1 MKLKLGLAT
10 LFLFSLQS
18 YATENTALISQGE
31 YLARAADC
39 MACHTPDSGKPF
51 AGGVK
56 FALPI
61 GTIYSTNISP
71 DKQQG
76 IGDYSESEF
85 SRAVREGVR
94 KDGQRLYPAM
104 PYNAYAKLS
113 DQDIHALYTYF
124 MQGVKAV
131 DQPNSGN
138 DIPWYLAARWPLRI
152 WNAINAPNPTNSA
165 TSTSDSDPI
174 KRGAW
179 LVEGPGHCGACHTPR
194 GWMMQEKGLTAAS
207 ESYLSGAE
215 IEGWFAPS
223 LRQLPYDAEQT
234 ALILKTGH
242 NATSAITGPMSS
254 VITHSSQYLTDSDAK
269 AIGLYLDSIRIEKN
283 QRPAALQ
290 VSLTDPDKNYLRYCS
305 TCHGK
310 EGQGTP
316 NVIPS
321 LQNNLLVMADNP
333 ASLIQVIAQ
342 GAQTPQTLGQLSW
355 SMPGY
360 HHVLNDE
367 QLADLTNYVRGRF
380 AGKEEKV
387 TASQVKTFLATH

>member
-1 MKLKLGLAT
+1 MKRQLGLAG
-10 LFLFSLQS
+10 LFLVSLQS
-18 YATENTALISQGE
+18 YASPNSDLISQGE

-39 MACHTPDSGKPF
+39 MACHTQDSAKPY

-56 FALPI
+56 FELPI
-61 GTIYSTNISP
+61 GTLYSTNISP
-71 DKQQG
+71 DKQHG
-76 IGDYSESEF
+76 IGDYSEAQF
-85 SRAVREGVR
+85 SRAVREGVA
-94 KDGQRLYPAM
+94 KKGQRLYPAM

-131 DQPNSGN
+131 DQPNRDN

-152 WNAINAPNPTNSA
+152 WNAINAPHPVDS
-165 TSTSDSDPI
+165 SPSSEQSDPL

-207 ESYLSGAE
+207 KSYLSGAE
-215 IEGWFAPS
+215 IEGWYAPS
-223 LRQLPYDAEQT
+223 LRQLPYDAAQT
-234 ALILKTGH
+234 ALILKSGH
-242 NATSAITGPMSS
+242 NATSAVTGPMSS
-254 VITHSSQYLTDSDAK
+254 VITHSTQYLTDSDAQ
-269 AIGLYLDSIRIEKN
+269 AIGLYLHSIRIESN
-283 QRPAALQ
+283 QQPLALQ
-290 VSLTDPDKNYLRYCS
+290 VSMTDPDKNYLRYCS

-321 LQNNLLVMADNP
+321 LHHNLLVTADNP
-333 ASLIQVIAQ
+333 ASLIRVIAD
-342 GAQTPQTLGQLSW
+342 GAKTPQTLGQLSW

-360 HHVLNDE
+360 HHTLDDQ
-367 QLADLTNYVRGRF
+367 QLAELTNYVRGRF
-380 AGKEEKV
+380 AGKQDKV
-387 TASQVKTFLATH
+387 TASQVGTILSSH